1 MNMSDRE
8 TITANI
14 VGNPTGGEWNNPWPS
29 GHPVEGERVAIF
41 LFEVTNVDGQ
51 VEDIRSYH
59 VAPVGL
65 AKEGATGPTE
75 GAAQGIK
82 ARWTGCGTGIIVR
95 SADRQD
101 GHYHCEVA
109 PDDPRSF

>member
-1 MNMSDRE
+1 MRNL
-8 TITANI
+8 
-14 VGNPTGGEWNNPWPS
+14 G
-29 GHPVEGERVAIF
+29 
-41 LFEVTNVDGQ
+41 LFQ
-51 VEDIRSYH
+51 VE
-59 VAPVGL
+59 V